1 MKVFYFVAAIFIVV
15 LIYLFSSLVP
25 LPWFIYPPFILIF
38 LIVFYWDRLRKY
50 IPFTFPDI
58 RKYLQLKLR
67 PNSGDNKKRGKGGKG
82 GKGGNR
88 GKRI

>member
-1 MKVFYFVAAIFIVV
+1 MKVFYFVAVIFIIV

-38 LIVFYWDRLRKY
+38 LVVFYWDNLRKY

-67 PNSGDNKKRGKGGKG
+67 SNSVDNKKRGKGSNRSK
-82 GKGGNR
+82 R